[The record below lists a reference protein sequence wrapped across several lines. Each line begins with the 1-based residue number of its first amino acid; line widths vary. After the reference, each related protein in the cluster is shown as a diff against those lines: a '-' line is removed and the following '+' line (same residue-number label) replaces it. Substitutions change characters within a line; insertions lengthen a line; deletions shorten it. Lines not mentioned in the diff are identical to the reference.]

1 MRYFDSSSLR
11 CAAKMADQEELSDEK
26 FTELLRS
33 IHVVRQRII
42 KQQQGEGKT
51 ESAALFVWENVA
63 SSWITGRGV

>member
-1 MRYFDSSSLR
+1 
-11 CAAKMADQEELSDEK
+11 MADQEELSDEK

-51 ESAALFVWENVA
+51 ESAAIFVWENVA
-63 SSWITGRGV
+63 SSWIRGRGV